1 LGSRGELTAIQL
13 GGRPAYRL
21 LVHHKQTVTAKGFSV
36 RCGLEPAGLHASRN
50 SYVPTGKI
58 ADRNREHDI
67 YKPGESTS
75 PPTQAAD
82 STYLNTQ
89 EGLQKLLHEVL
100 AAAKSGDGQKVK
112 TFLKEMEIPNCEA
125 WLHKMYESDKADS
138 WMGLCDA
145 KTLASNEKSMQ
156 ELFAGLAKE
165 AGEIST
171 RKVNDNPQAGKGM
184 EWGMLQ
190 AIRQPLDIYFASW
203 KLSNG
208 PKDSKSEPI
217 GYFMFIDGGFRWDSG
232 IRFLKPKIST
242 AKLVPQNSSK
252 RLTLRTRQR
261 PSLSTSAETVRVYYV
276 VGGDGAVYNAHA
288 ISGEGLSNDPSLR
301 KAAEEAV
308 IQWRYQPATLDG
320 KPIQTNAVTVDITF
334 SPKS

>member
-1 LGSRGELTAIQL
+1 MAMRLSNFLKLAFTLLAVSLSAPKSIRGQENATSSSTQ
-13 GGRPAYRL
+13 
-21 LVHHKQTVTAKGFSV
+21 
-36 RCGLEPAGLHASRN
+36 
-50 SYVPTGKI
+50 
-58 ADRNREHDI
+58 
-67 YKPGESTS
+67 TS
-75 PPTQAAD
+75 PA
-82 STYLNTQ
+82 TYSNTLQ
-89 EGLQKLLHEVL
+89 GLQEVL
-100 AAAKSGDGQKVK
+100 QEMLAATKSGDEQKVK
-112 TFLKEMEIPNCEA
+112 AFLKDMEIPNCEA
-125 WLHKMYESDKADS
+125 WLHKMYDSDKADS

-156 ELFAGLAKE
+156 ELFASIAKNE
-165 AGEIST
+165 GEIST
-171 RKVNDNPQAGKGM
+171 RKVNDKPKPGKGL

-190 AIRQPLDIYFASW
+190 AIKQTLDIYCASW

-208 PKDSKSEPI
+208 PKDSKGEPI

-242 AKLVPQNSSK
+242 AKLVPAKLLKKVDPAYPPEAASQHISG
-252 RLTLRTRQR
+252 
-261 PSLSTSAETVRVYYV
+261 TVRVYYV
-276 VGGDGAVYNAHA
+276 IGGDGAVYNAHA